1 MFINPRSI
9 DPTEEPLHKPGFH
22 TATTFRIPKQVRGL
36 KTYSQ
41 QEIKEKSGPLK
52 RYSQEEIRQYLK
64 TKTLCLNSY

>member
-1 MFINPRSI
+1 MSTYNALLKKFSDSTVTAFRPRKSI
-9 DPTEEPLHKPGFH
+9 
-22 TATTFRIPKQVRGL
+22 RGL

-64 TKTLCLNSY
+64 TQT